1 MEWIRSAMASPATPV
16 SDIVVAMTEKQL
28 GAACIVNEDK
38 LVGIITDGDLR
49 RTLKNQED
57 PFLKTAEEIMNPNPR
72 AICPETRL
80 GEALQIMEE
89 GKSQISVLP
98 VTEENDKVI
107 GLIRI
112 HDILVKISSGTND
125 PSIKHEQDQEI

>member
-1 MEWIRSAMASPATPV
+1 
-16 SDIVVAMTEKQL
+16 
-28 GAACIVNEDK
+28 
-38 LVGIITDGDLR
+38 
-49 RTLKNQED
+49 
-57 PFLKTAEEIMNPNPR
+57 MNPNPR

-112 HDILVKISSGTND
+112 HDIFGENK
-125 PSIKHEQDQEI
+125 

>member
-1 MEWIRSAMASPATPV
+1 MHGMDKIVMASPATPV

-57 PFLKTAEEIMNPNPR
+57 PFLKTAEEIMNPKPAGHLSGNSIR
-72 AICPETRL
+72 
-80 GEALQIMEE
+80 EALQIMEE

-112 HDILVKISSGTND
+112 HDIFGENK
-125 PSIKHEQDQEI
+125 